1 MTEGPKNTGEGGA
14 SVSADEV
21 NEWERMAQEAAVEA
35 AKAAGQNPD
44 EITEDDLAY
53 QKKQME
59 MARRGTDF
67 DPLADD
73 EIAKNETNT
82 GINAKGEKY
91 QRMPWNTWD
100 TYARRGK
107 DADREYFDAHNAFK
121 KRIEETMAD
130 LEQGADE
137 DPKAYGKRVMEAVY
151 GAVAQEQANDPSRK
165 LNEVEIDSL
174 VRNYP
179 RQEGENTMAWAQRI
193 SDETGI
199 RFTASSKSESGV
211 DANDEQEET
220 EQIEQIE
227 QIEAVEQAD
236 QADKDELNK
245 EDDEFLQQCKDW
257 YERIADAKSKFEKI
271 KNIDGT
277 EESDAD
283 YERRMNTVAISNI
296 STELA
301 NHPDRVL
308 NDVEYGKVTEMYPRE
323 QDEEYQHYIDRVKE
337 ETGIDLTTATR
348 ERMGVDDAQQNAPEF
363 VTRAMDEDKHEIA
376 TVENTVEGDENGEDA
391 EAMHRRAEMTR
402 ALLQSDMFK
411 NAREAFKITDEDL
424 ENMTDEEILAAMEGY
439 KQRLVEWAKKPV
451 EEGGLGYTAE
461 DFKKIGEGGDAAIA
475 AFVAKYNEYLG
486 KNLEKDKDDAEGAE
500 SAEQMEKLRAEMM
513 RSMSI
518 ADLRDMLEAEGVMVD
533 DMENMDV
540 EQLKEL
546 QEKLRKRM
554 FEAFGA
560 DNGIGGYLE
569 RDDIKVDDLEEKDF
583 EGMKEQREVYRQEF
597 IRDLSDES
605 MAGKLE
611 SRDLKLEDLE
621 AMTMEELLAL
631 KQELSKAED
640 EKPAGEEQESG
651 LEKKDPLIAVINNR
665 ERDAKIAARALAE
678 EMFQNKLEGNGK
690 KGLGRIVRNLVFG
703 QMLKDSTMLKYEREA
718 MEAIKN
724 GDSEIRGVD
733 VEQFWSAKGDGA
745 SGKIV
750 ERLTMAYV
758 NGIEDSLLH
767 GAAGNEM
774 DAFGV
779 ETDENG
785 NKVVYKYTEGG
796 NKKEAVDANSAE
808 AKSTIAVREAIEK
821 FAQGK
826 MSEHDFE
833 EAMKFEKARMSD
845 EGLDTSLIS
854 DTLLETAKAAK
865 ERFNHEES
873 IENVMEGFRLINA
886 DYQAQVRTEVHRS
899 KIDEISEKI
908 SGKLG
913 IVQPEVIAAAAGIA
927 VFFTQKATTS
937 ALRAAVPVVGGAL
950 AAGTFAGFK
959 EHNRV
964 AVDRAEQARRIARG
978 EEIGNTKYDRQMQE
992 TEYKSYA
999 AKDLTG
1005 ALEAALKSGNAEQIQ
1020 QSLAVV
1026 EALTKYS
1033 DENKV
1038 DLIKFTAGDNTTIED
1053 ERLALDVQVAQ
1064 AKVELRRQGID
1075 DQSKVFLEASE
1086 KAYEAIESDV
1096 DAKDKAFKKLQA
1108 KRVAAQVAKTAAIG
1122 VATAVVGQEVSA
1134 AFNPDSYGLFDKM
1147 NDTLDIRFKPLNI
1160 GVNNLDA
1167 HKTLLAGWLGINQEQ
1182 ITTTIETVT
1191 AAEATGTKLTN
1202 EQVQQLRNE
1211 GYTVNERTVT
1221 TTEDITRTETLSA
1234 AEYAQQNGVRT
1245 SMEWGSNGTRISDGN
1260 ELAAYQSS
1268 DGTFYARMSGSSF
1281 SGDRTVDFGDVR
1293 DNVKLAVSL
1302 SGDSQGSRILIDG
1315 VVHDD
1320 GSVWFP
1326 TDDPTLSN
1334 IIANQEYQ
1342 AVSVVWDTGEVTS
1355 DGARRLFSFASD
1367 LGSNSVGEMTQEV
1380 TDTIVNTDTVF
1391 DVIGFERQAT
1401 EILQGSDLVKGG
1413 VAIPFASRKN
1423 LTRGKKGQGHGPS
1436 EAPKF
1441 DGGEGGNEPTPPT
1454 PPERPENT
1462 VSGGNESEPNQPT
1475 PPTPP
1480 TPPAPRPVSRVG
1492 RDIPRPSETQP
1503 SEPKP
1508 VENGPQ
1514 PSERQGIEKAPDVP
1528 AIEKKDEVDL
1538 GQRPSE
1544 GQSTESAPEVPAIE
1558 KDEVD
1563 LGQEAERNVGDA
1575 SPIKMTGEQIQ
1586 QLLGDQENAGVIQAR
1601 IEYEID
1607 RWNGFSDNQRRAF
1620 LAGDFSSFR
1629 NEEDAEWTKRG
1640 IDYLRKYGVL
1650 NAPEPADIKMPEIPE
1665 EPQFSKTTNVEMA
1678 DGSKMT
1684 IDRNGN
1690 VSVEYSDEALMNRAD
1705 RFETITDTN
1714 DTREIM
1720 VSDKRIAELNPDGA
1734 PTEDE
1739 LRKIRSVLTGWNR
1752 LEPMQR
1758 KMLLE
1763 GNYNVTSRSSLNKY
1777 LADNFDILKKFNIIA
1792 VPEAGISDEGE
1803 AMAA

>member
-14 SVSADEV
+14 VNGAAEP
-21 NEWERMAQEAAVEA
+21 NEWEIMAQEAAKEA
-35 AKAAGQNPD
+35 AKENGQNPD
-44 EITEDDLAY
+44 EITEDDLEY
-53 QKKQME
+53 QKKLAE
-59 MARRGTDF
+59 LARRDVNF
-67 DPLADD
+67 DPLANE
-73 EIAKNETNT
+73 EIAKNETNM
-82 GINAKGEKY
+82 GINAKGESY

-107 DADREYFDAHNAFK
+107 DADRGHFDASNAWHKRIESVMADMEQGTDESSDDFK
-121 KRIEETMAD
+121 KRVLDA
-130 LEQGADE
+130 
-137 DPKAYGKRVMEAVY
+137 AYGD
-151 GAVAQEQANDPSRK
+151 VAAEQAADPTRI
-165 LNEVEIDSL
+165 LNQVELDSL
-174 VRNYP
+174 RMSYP
-179 RQEGENTMAWAQRI
+179 RQEGESTMAWARRI
-193 SDETGI
+193 SDETGV
-199 RFTASSKSESGV
+199 RFGTGKGSEAAPKDSIEEEQPL
-211 DANDEQEET
+211 DAPKDET
-220 EQIEQIE
+220 EPN
-227 QIEAVEQAD
+227 VD
-236 QADKDELNK
+236 
-245 EDDEFLQQCKDW
+245 DDEFLKQCKSW
-257 YERIADAKSKFEKI
+257 YERLGDAKSKFEQM
-271 KNIDGT
+271 DG
-277 EESDAD
+277 ESDAD
-283 YERRMNTVAISNI
+283 YERRMNTVVISNM
-296 STELA
+296 STEIA
-301 NHPDRVL
+301 NNEDRKL
-308 NDVEYGKVTEMYPRE
+308 NDVEYGKITEMYPRKE
-323 QDEEYQHYIDRVKE
+323 DEDNDAYIARVKE
-337 ETGIDLTTATR
+337 ETGIDLRTAVATR
-348 ERMGVDDAQQNAPEF
+348 EDMGLDDGGEDS
-363 VTRAMDEDKHEIA
+363 DEDKSFMAPDFVRNAIDQDQNPGTEIIERSA
-376 TVENTVEGDENGEDA
+376 EAEGEDA
-391 EAMHRRAEMTR
+391 EAE
-402 ALLQSDMFK
+402 K
-411 NAREAFKITDEDL
+411 ARIEKMRSIMGSELFENMRKKYKISDEDL
-424 ENMTDEEILAAMEGY
+424 KNMSDEDVMLAFEAY
-439 KQRLVEWAKKPV
+439 KQQLEEWAKKPV
-451 EEGGLGYTAE
+451 EEGGAGYSDEELRKMAA
-461 DFKKIGEGGDAAIA
+461 GGDKNIA
-475 AFVAKYNEYLG
+475 DLMARFNEYIG
-486 KNLEKDKDDAEGAE
+486 KGLETDNNDAE
-500 SAEQMEKLRAEMM
+500 SAEQMEKLREAMI
-513 RSMSI
+513 RGMSI

-533 DMENMDV
+533 DMENMDA

-560 DNGIGGYLE
+560 DNGIGDYLE

-583 EGMKEQREVYRQEF
+583 EGMKDQREVYRQEF
-597 IRDLSDES
+597 IRDLSDETL
-605 MAGKLE
+605 ADKLE
-611 SRDLKLEDLE
+611 ARNIRIDDLE

-631 KQELSKAED
+631 KKELAAAEKEPEGQTVGGEDGESEKA
-640 EKPAGEEQESG
+640 
-651 LEKKDPLIAVINNR
+651 KDPLIAVMVNR
-665 ERDAKIAARALAE
+665 ERDAKIAARAMAE
-678 EMFQNKLEGNGK
+678 DLFQDKLVGDGK
-690 KGLGRIVRNLVFG
+690 RGIRRIVRNLVFG
-703 QMLKDSTMLKYEREA
+703 QMLKEATMLKYEREA
-718 MEAIKN
+718 MEAIEN
-724 GDSEIRGVD
+724 GDNEVRGRQVG
-733 VEQFWSAKGDGA
+733 EYWSREGDGA
-745 SGKIV
+745 SGKVV
-750 ERLTMAYV
+750 ERLTMAYM

-774 DAFGV
+774 DAYGM
-779 ETDENG
+779 ELDENG
-785 NKVVYKYTEGG
+785 NKVVYKYSEGG
-796 NKKEAVDANSAE
+796 NKKELVDANSVE

-833 EAMKFEKARMSD
+833 EAMKFEKARMAD

-899 KIDEISEKI
+899 KIDEISEKVA
-908 SGKLG
+908 GKLHFM
-913 IVQPEVIAAAAGIA
+913 QPEVIAAAAGIA

-978 EEIGNTKYDRQMQE
+978 EEIGGTKYDRQMQE
-992 TEYKSYA
+992 TEYESFA
-999 AKDLTG
+999 ATDLT
-1005 ALEAALKSGNAEQIQ
+1005 ATLKKAIESGNTDLIQ
-1020 QSLAVV
+1020 QGLASV
-1026 EALTKYS
+1026 EALTQYS

-1038 DLIKFTAGDNTTIED
+1038 DLIKFSGGDNTTIED
-1053 ERLALDVQVAQ
+1053 ERLALDVQIAQ
-1064 AKVELRRQGID
+1064 AKVELRKAGVT
-1075 DQSKVFLEASE
+1075 DQSKSFLEASRL
-1086 KAYEAIESDV
+1086 AYEAIENDV

-1167 HKTLLAGWLGINQEQ
+1167 HKTLLAGFLGINQEQ
-1182 ITTTIETVT
+1182 IATTVETIT
-1191 AAEATGTKLTN
+1191 AAEATGAKLTD

-1260 ELAAYQSS
+1260 ELAAYQSA

-1281 SGDRTVDFGDVR
+1281 SGDRSVNFSDVR

-1326 TDDPTLSN
+1326 TDDPALSN

-1401 EILQGSDLVKGG
+1401 EILQGSDLIKGG

-1423 LTRGKKGQGHGPS
+1423 LTRGKRGEGHGPS
-1436 EAPKF
+1436 ETPNF
-1441 DGGEGGNEPTPPT
+1441 GGNEPTPPT

-1480 TPPAPRPVSRVG
+1480 TPPAPGPVSRVG

-1558 KDEVD
+1558 KKDEVD
-1563 LGQEAERNVGDA
+1563 LGQQPERNSGDV
-1575 SPIKMTGEQIQ
+1575 SPINMTGEQIQ

-1607 RWNGFSDNQRRAF
+1607 RWNGFSENQRRAF

-1650 NAPEPADIKMPEIPE
+1650 KAPEPADIKMPEIPE
-1665 EPQFSKTTNVEMA
+1665 EPQFRKATNVEMA
-1678 DGSKMT
+1678 DGSKMN

-1690 VSVEYSDEALMNRAD
+1690 VTVELSDEALMNKAN
-1705 RFETITDTN
+1705 RFEAITSTD
-1714 DTREIM
+1714 DTRDIM
-1720 VSDKRIAELNPDGA
+1720 VSDERIAELNPSGA
-1734 PTEDE
+1734 PTEEE
-1739 LRKIRSVLTGWNR
+1739 LRTIRTVLTGWNR
-1752 LEPMQR
+1752 MEPEQR
-1758 KMLLE
+1758 QMLLRGE
-1763 GNYNVTSRSSLNKY
+1763 YNATNSSRLNEY
-1777 LADNFDILKKFNIIA
+1777 LKNNFDILKKFNIIA
-1792 VPEAGISDEGE
+1792 VPEAGISDEDE